1 MWGFHTYNDIIL
13 YPPRRK
19 AMNVL
24 NIPKQSDIPLYYS
37 GHARFRHID
46 RDIPKPKYVPLDA
59 RLIDRQ
65 WDLVEECF
73 TYKLEYTYNDRD
85 YILVVSQHW
94 DVITLM
100 THNHHWQHK
109 TKECIRH
116 QKIIEKLKKRPQPY
130 KRKSKYN
137 HNDILD
143 NEEYNYA

>member
-19 AMNVL
+19 VMNVL
-24 NIPKQSDIPLYYS
+24 NIPKQSDIPLIYT
-37 GHARFRHID
+37 GHAKDRHFD

-65 WDLVEECF
+65 WDLDEECF
-73 TYKLEYTYNDRD
+73 TYKLEYTFNDRD
-85 YILVVSQHW
+85 YILVVSQHY

-100 THNHHWQHK
+100 RHTHHWQHK

-116 QKIIEKLKKRPQPY
+116 QKIVAKLKKRPEPY

-137 HNDILD
+137 HIDISD
-143 NEEYNYA
+143 NEEYYYA